1 MLDGCFGFF
10 GWGWQL
16 CPWLPAPL
24 LADVDGAP
32 LADINLLAQFALNPR
47 CPGAGLRGSFGLQGH
62 ATGAGQDLVQDIFP
76 LECFHL
82 VDSFDG
88 LLIQHPKLPN
98 FFCEISSHSWVCPLL
113 ARVGPT

>member
-16 CPWLPAPL
+16 CPRLPAPF

-32 LADINLLAQFALNPR
+32 LADINLLAQFALDRCCPR
-47 CPGAGLRGSFGLQGH
+47 AGLRGSFGLQCY
-62 ATGAGQDLVQDIFP
+62 AAGAGQDLVQYIFP

-82 VDSFDG
+82 INSFDG
-88 LLIQHPKLPN
+88 LLIQYPKLSY
-98 FFCEISSHSWVCPLL
+98 FFVKFHLAHGFVLSWH
-113 ARVGPT
+113 